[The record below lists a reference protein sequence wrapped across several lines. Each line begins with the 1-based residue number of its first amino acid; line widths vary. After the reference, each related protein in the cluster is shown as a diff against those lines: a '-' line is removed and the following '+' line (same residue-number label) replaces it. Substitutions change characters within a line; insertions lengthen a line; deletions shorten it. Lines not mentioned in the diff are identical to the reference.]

1 MESMIEKENPLK
13 QENDCLKSE
22 LQEIRCVLDKRTKE
36 YELQC
41 KEISDLQ
48 SKIRF
53 LEGQIEAYQYCLN
66 CRR

>member
-1 MESMIEKENPLK
+1 MENMTEKEISLK

-41 KEISDLQ
+41 KEITNLQ

-53 LEGQIEAYQYCLN
+53 LEGEIEAYQYCLN